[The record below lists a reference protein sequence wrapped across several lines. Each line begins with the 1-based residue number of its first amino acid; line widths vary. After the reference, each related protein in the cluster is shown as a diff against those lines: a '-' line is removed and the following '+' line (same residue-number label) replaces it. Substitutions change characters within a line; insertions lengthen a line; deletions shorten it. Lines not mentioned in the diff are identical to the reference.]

1 MLQLEKDSWGSRG
14 FLSYRYQKNESKME
28 LYGLSGVPA
37 WNEKL
42 NSLIPTSWT
51 LRETQMPC
59 SLFPR
64 GTLRGEDI
72 NTVTQREKSGF

>member
-1 MLQLEKDSWGSRG
+1 MLQLEKYSWGSRG

-28 LYGLSGVPA
+28 LHELSGVPA

-51 LRETQMPC
+51 LREGKGSERTGNSDAVFLVSQGH
-59 SLFPR
+59 LER
-64 GTLRGEDI
+64 
-72 NTVTQREKSGF
+72 

>member
-1 MLQLEKDSWGSRG
+1 MDLHE
-14 FLSYRYQKNESKME
+14 
-28 LYGLSGVPA
+28 LSGVLA

-51 LRETQMPC
+51 LREGKGTLRGHETQMPC

-72 NTVTQREKSGF
+72 NAVTQREKSGF